1 MYIFYPSNVRKIMK
15 FELCICICVHCAS
28 EKKIRVMGAT
38 LCPLFDLIT
47 IDANSYKDSS
57 ALLEDAWLRSFYS
70 RLNGIF
76 VTFCSFGGVK
86 QRSGSAAVIYS
97 KENLLF
103 LAVIPSDLNR
113 DEWVEALGSYLK
125 HLNSC
130 SRQGVWYA
138 LFELWEFMDLT
149 IRNPILQSDLVNP
162 SNDPM
167 YNPQSNSV
175 LVCFMGPQSPI
186 LFTVIRRQASNG
198 YASFLNFDQNWS
210 TKLWL
215 TILCGWSIKPP
226 GLGEVWAGLFNL
238 VSELGWACDWC
249 AVCLATVCR
258 GPEGCVGMC
267 PTSPGVVPSGVVL
280 SMLISGSHNLKYMG
294 IDALGRLIKTS
305 PEIAIDCLESLENGA
320 QSYIPKDE
328 RSGILNIS
336 SFRKQDHHEASTRS
350 LRFEA
355 YELPKPTVP
364 MPSRAP
370 PVSLASSTE
379 LVPIPEPSYPRE
391 MHQTTAVPSVS
402 DTGPSELK
410 LRLDGVQRK
419 WGRPTY
425 PSPAPSTP
433 SSSLQRPMNG
443 VTQPDGTGNLNS
455 KPCDT
460 SYGSRRSQVQIYLEK
475 QKLAASLFG
484 GPSKPEERPS
494 STGH

>member
-1 MYIFYPSNVRKIMK
+1 MHLRPRLGEKWTCCLRYQSFIE
-15 FELCICICVHCAS
+15 ELSAS
-28 EKKIRVMGAT
+28 HST
-38 LCPLFDLIT
+38 DLQ
-47 IDANSYKDSS
+47 
-57 ALLEDAWLRSFYS
+57 
-70 RLNGIF
+70 
-76 VTFCSFGGVK
+76 
-86 QRSGSAAVIYS
+86 QRAYELQAVIG
-97 KENLLF
+97 LD
-103 LAVIPSDLNR
+103 AHV
-113 DEWVEALGSYLK
+113 VESIMPLDA
-125 HLNSC
+125 SC
-130 SRQGVWYA
+130 
-138 LFELWEFMDLT
+138 
-149 IRNPILQSDLVNP
+149 
-162 SNDPM
+162 
-167 YNPQSNSV
+167 
-175 LVCFMGPQSPI
+175 
-186 LFTVIRRQASNG
+186 
-198 YASFLNFDQNWS
+198 
-210 TKLWL
+210 
-215 TILCGWSIKPP
+215 
-226 GLGEVWAGLFNL
+226 
-238 VSELGWACDWC
+238 
-249 AVCLATVCR
+249 
-258 GPEGCVGMC
+258 EGIQPYVQQ
-267 PTSPGVVPSGVVL
+267 
-280 SMLISGSHNLKYMG
+280 
-294 IDALGRLIKTS
+294 
-305 PEIAIDCLESLENGA
+305 SLENGA

-425 PSPAPSTP
+425 SSPAPSTP